1 MKSEDLVKQ
10 AGSRRFSRRRFLGL
24 AAMAGI
30 GAAGVALVGCGD
42 NDEEEEE
49 AATPAAPPPPEPA
62 VEAPAEEPAAAQPTP
77 LAVKLLDFKVELSA
91 GTVAAGDV
99 AITAT
104 NEGAA
109 PHEVV
114 ILRTDLPV
122 DGIPLSADGTTADEE
137 AAGVTFI
144 DRIPQFDPG
153 TSQSKTVN
161 LEKGRYVVI
170 CNIPGHYQLGMRAEL
185 IVS

>member
-42 NDEEEEE
+42 NDEEEKE
-49 AATPAAPPPPEPA
+49 AATPASPPPPQPA
-62 VEAPAEEPAAAQPTP
+62 AEAPAEEPAAQPTP
-77 LAVKLLDFKVELSA
+77 LAVKLLDFKIELSA
-91 GTVAAGDV
+91 GMVAAGDV

-104 NEGAA
+104 NEGVA

-114 ILRTDLPV
+114 ILRTDLPI
-122 DGIPLSADGTTADEE
+122 DGIPLAGDGTTANEE
-137 AAGVTFI
+137 TEGVTLV
-144 DRIPQFDPG
+144 DRISQFEPG
-153 TSQSKTVN
+153 MSQSKTIR
-161 LEKGRYVVI
+161 LERGRYLVI

-185 IVS
+185 VVS